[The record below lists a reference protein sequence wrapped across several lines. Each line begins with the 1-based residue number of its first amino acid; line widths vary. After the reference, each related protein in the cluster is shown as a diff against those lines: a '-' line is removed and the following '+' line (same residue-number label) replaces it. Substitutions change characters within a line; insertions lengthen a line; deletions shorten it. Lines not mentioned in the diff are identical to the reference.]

1 MESFGKSSLKAE
13 RKELENDPNVAASEE
28 ICSPY
33 VRYGLN
39 GSHEFKEGKTW
50 SESHSSTKSLTES
63 SINEYPS

>member
-13 RKELENDPNVAASEE
+13 RKEWENDPKVAASEE

-39 GSHEFKEGKTW
+39 GPHEFKEDARVKNLERVAFLDKKPHGII
-50 SESHSSTKSLTES
+50 HQ
-63 SINEYPS
+63 